1 MMNVDHKDRGIE
13 VSAIQTEDEKVEIAV
28 TDHGCGISQKDKEMI
43 FQPFFTTKSAGM
55 GLGLAICQS
64 IIESHG
70 GVLRFKKNPPGGT
83 IFSFTLPIIPETK
96 A

>member
-1 MMNVDHKDRGIE
+1 
-13 VSAIQTEDEKVEIAV
+13 
-28 TDHGCGISQKDKEMI
+28 
-43 FQPFFTTKSAGM
+43 M

-96 A
+96 V